1 MLKKKLNLIKYL
13 RHIGV
18 LLSIIFLIFIFS
30 IVETKAQNN
39 SKFELVD
46 IRFQGN
52 NAFSASELLA
62 QLESK
67 KTPWWFW
74 KFLRSFTPLGSEKK
88 YFDSLNVSIDKRA
101 LTDFYITNGFF
112 LTKVSNVIEFDTAKS
127 NAVLIYIIEE
137 GNPSTFGKL
146 NIYGIESLQEDERQS
161 FLNRFSNISEGR
173 YFRQKEIEKSISEVL
188 RFLTNN
194 GYLFA
199 QYDSAVVIKDTIL
212 FKADVNIYFNTGS
225 KHLVNGI
232 NILKSGPGASDISED
247 LIKDIVDL
255 KSGEN
260 YDQSRLERSE
270 IRLLRTGLFNSIS
283 VNPVIKDT
291 QNNFVPIEIVAQVGT
306 LNEISPEIKGDNDFN
321 SFNTG
326 LGINLIRKNFLGN
339 ARKFSLSTSF
349 RLIDV
354 LKFDFRNLFR
364 SNSNRDSTYQG
375 VVDLELGI
383 EQPYLFGRPIL
394 TATKAYYRS
403 SKFKTDSEKLI
414 GASQSFDFE
423 MPEYT
428 FITLLKPQISLELTE
443 FDLNFSTLEIS
454 IKARSLTPA
463 ISVELGSY
471 KTDNLFFPISGYNLY
486 FVPEIF
492 QARTDVKI
500 NQIDTSAETTQTG
513 WFWKIQSSFSKFFS
527 VSRDKNGAF
536 GWKFKVGYI
545 QSLFGNYDLIPPNKT
560 FFSGGSNSVRGWRSR
575 ELLPKDEVEYF
586 GITNR
591 GDNTPR
597 GGTFLVE
604 GSFEFRRKFL
614 EDFGFALFLDY
625 GNVWNGYKKVS
636 FNQFAAATG
645 FGLRYY
651 SPIAPFRIDFGF
663 KLYNPND
670 KSFIFT
676 KKFLSNLE
684 FHFGIGEAF

>member
-1 MLKKKLNLIKYL
+1 MIKYL
-13 RHIGV
+13 THIGV
-18 LLSIIFLIFIFS
+18 FLSTIILSLIFSLAEI
-30 IVETKAQNN
+30 KAQNN

-46 IRFQGN
+46 IRFEGN
-52 NAFSASELLA
+52 KSFSASELSA

-88 YFDSLNVSIDKRA
+88 YFDSLNVSIDIRA
-101 LTDFYITNGFF
+101 LTDFYLTNGFF
-112 LTKVSNVIEFDTAKS
+112 LTKVSNLIEFDTVK
-127 NAVLIYIIEE
+127 NKAVLMYIIEE
-137 GNPSTFGKL
+137 GNPSKFGKL
-146 NIYGIESLQEDERQS
+146 NIFGIESLQDDERQS
-161 FLNRFSNISEGR
+161 FLNRFSNISEGK
-173 YFRQKEIEKSISEVL
+173 YFRQKEIERSINEVL

-212 FKADVNIYFNTGS
+212 FKADVNIYFNIGT
-225 KHLVNGI
+225 KHFVDGL
-232 NILKSGPGASDISED
+232 NILKSGIGAADISED
-247 LIKDIVDL
+247 LIKDIVAL

-260 YDQSRLERSE
+260 FDQSRLERSE

-291 QNNFVPIEIVAQVGT
+291 QNNLVPIEIVAKVGT
-306 LNEISPEIKGDNDFN
+306 LNEISPEVKVDNDFN

-354 LKFDFRNLFR
+354 LKFDFRNLFK
-364 SNSNRDSTYQG
+364 SSSNRDSTYQG
-375 VVDLELGI
+375 VVDLELGM
-383 EQPYLFGRPIL
+383 EQPYLFGKPIL

-443 FDLNFSTLEIS
+443 FELNLSSLDIS

-463 ISVELGSY
+463 ISVELGSF
-471 KTDNLFFPISGYNLY
+471 KTNNLFFPLSGYNLY
-486 FVPEIF
+486 FSPEIF
-492 QARTDVKI
+492 QSKTDVRI
-500 NQIDTSAETTQTG
+500 TLNDSSGELTQTG
-513 WFWKIQSSFSKFFS
+513 WFWKLQASFSQFFS
-527 VSRDKNGAF
+527 VSRDNNGAF

-545 QSLFGNYDLIPPNKT
+545 QSLSGNYDLIPPNRT

-586 GITNR
+586 GIANR
-591 GDNTPR
+591 DDNTPR

-625 GNVWNGYKKVS
+625 GNVWNGYKKIA

-651 SPIAPFRIDFGF
+651 SPIAPFRIDFGI
-663 KLYNPND
+663 KLYNPDD
-670 KSFIFT
+670 KSYIFT

>member
-1 MLKKKLNLIKYL
+1 MIKYFA
-13 RHIGV
+13 HIGV
-18 LLSIIFLIFIFS
+18 FLSTIFLSFIFS
-30 IVETKAQNN
+30 PTEVKAQNN
-39 SKFELVD
+39 SRFELVD
-46 IRFQGN
+46 IRFEGN
-52 NAFSASELLA
+52 RSFPASELSA

-101 LTDFYITNGFF
+101 LTDFYLTNGFF
-112 LTKVSNVIEFDTAKS
+112 LTKVSNLIEFDTVK
-127 NAVLIYIIEE
+127 NEAVLIYIIEE
-137 GNPSTFGKL
+137 GNPSKFGKL
-146 NIYGIESLQEDERQS
+146 NIFGIESLQDDERQS

-173 YFRQKEIEKSISEVL
+173 PFRQNEIERSISEVL

-212 FKADVNIYFNTGS
+212 FKADVNIYFNIGT
-225 KHLVNGI
+225 KHFVDGL
-232 NILKSGPGASDISED
+232 NILKSGPGATDISED
-247 LIKDIVDL
+247 LIKDIVAL

-260 YDQSRLERSE
+260 FDQSRLERSE

-283 VNPVIKDT
+283 VNPVIRDT
-291 QNNFVPIEIVAQVGT
+291 QNNFVPIEILAQVGT
-306 LNEISPEIKGDNDFN
+306 LNEISPEIKIDNDFN

-326 LGINLIRKNFLGN
+326 LGINLIRKNFFGN
-339 ARKFSLSTSF
+339 ARKLSLSTSF

-354 LKFDFRNLFR
+354 LKFDFRNLFKSS
-364 SNSNRDSTYQG
+364 SNIDSTYQG

-383 EQPYLFGRPIL
+383 EQPYLFGKPIL
-394 TATKAYYRS
+394 TATKAYYRF

-443 FDLNFSTLEIS
+443 FELNLSSLDIS

-463 ISVELGSY
+463 FSIELGSY
-471 KTDNLFFPISGYNLY
+471 KTDNLFFPLSGYNFY
-486 FVPEIF
+486 FVPEVF
-492 QARTDVKI
+492 QSRTDVRI
-500 NQIDTSAETTQTG
+500 NQSDTSAELTQTG
-513 WFWKIQSSFSKFFS
+513 WFWKLQSSFSHFLS

-545 QSLFGNYDLIPPNKT
+545 QSISGNYDLIPPNRT

-586 GITNR
+586 GIANR

-597 GGTFLVE
+597 GGTFLIE

-625 GNVWNGYKKVS
+625 GNVWNGYKKIA

-663 KLYNPND
+663 QLYNPDD

-676 KKFLSNLE
+676 KKFLSTLE

>member
-1 MLKKKLNLIKYL
+1 MLFFLLPFIEVEAQDHFRYELI
-13 RHIGV
+13 
-18 LLSIIFLIFIFS
+18 
-30 IVETKAQNN
+30 
-39 SKFELVD
+39 D

-52 NAFSASELLA
+52 KSFSASELTA

-74 KFLRSFTPLGSEKK
+74 KFLKSFTPLGSEKK
-88 YFDSLNVSIDKRA
+88 YFDSLNIPIDIKA
-101 LTDFYITNGFF
+101 LTDFYLTNGFF
-112 LTKVSNVIEFDTAKS
+112 LATVSNAVELDSVNKK
-127 NAVLIYIIEE
+127 AVLIYIIEE

-146 NIYGIESLQEDERQS
+146 NIYGIESLQEDEKQS
-161 FLNRFSNISEGR
+161 FLSRFLNISEGR
-173 YFRQKEIEKSISEVL
+173 SFKQKEIEKSISDVL
-188 RFLTNN
+188 RYLTNN

-199 QYDSAVVIKDTIL
+199 QYDSAVVIKDTSL
-212 FKADVNIYFNTGS
+212 FRADVKIYFNTGN
-225 KHLVNGI
+225 KYLVDGI
-232 NILKSGPGASDISED
+232 EIIKTGAGSSDISND
-247 LIKDIVDL
+247 LIKDIVAL

-306 LNEISPEIKGDNDFN
+306 LNEISPEVKVDNDFN

-326 LGINLIRKNFLGN
+326 LGINLVRKNFLGN
-339 ARKFSLSTSF
+339 ARKFNLSTSF
-349 RLIDV
+349 RLIDI
-354 LKFDFRNLFR
+354 LKFDFRNLFK
-364 SNSNRDSTYQG
+364 SQAGRDSTYQG
-375 VVDLELGI
+375 VIDLELGI

-403 SKFKTDSEKLI
+403 SKFKTDSERLI

-428 FITLLKPQISLELTE
+428 FITLLKPQFSLELTE
-443 FDLNFSTLEIS
+443 FDLNFSSLEIS
-454 IKARSLTPA
+454 INAKSLTPA
-463 ISVELGSY
+463 LGVELGSY
-471 KTDNLFFPISGYNLY
+471 KTNNLFFPISGYNLY
-486 FVPEIF
+486 FYPEVF
-492 QARTDVKI
+492 QAKTDVRI
-500 NQIDTSAETTQTG
+500 SQSDSSEELSLTG
-513 WFWKIQSSFSKFFS
+513 WFWKIQTSFSQFFP
-527 VSRDKNGAF
+527 VSRDQNGAL

-545 QSLFGNYDLIPPNKT
+545 QSIKGYYDLIPPNKT

-575 ELLPKDEVEYF
+575 ELLPKDEVQYF

-597 GGTFLVE
+597 GGTFLIE
-604 GSFEFRRKFL
+604 GSLEFRRKFS
-614 EDFGFALFLDY
+614 EDFGFAVFLDY
-625 GNVWNGYKKVS
+625 GNVWNGYKKIA
-636 FNQFAAATG
+636 FNQFATATG
-645 FGLRYY
+645 LGLRYY

-663 KLYNPND
+663 KLYNPDD

-676 KKFLSNLE
+676 KKFFSNLE

>member
-1 MLKKKLNLIKYL
+1 MTNYLKHIKSFLHVIILIL
-13 RHIGV
+13 I
-18 LLSIIFLIFIFS
+18 LSTAE
-30 IVETKAQNN
+30 VEAQNN
-39 SKFELVD
+39 SKFELID

-52 NAFSASELLA
+52 KSFSASELSL

-88 YFDSLNVSIDKRA
+88 YFDSLNISIDKRA
-101 LTDFYITNGFF
+101 LTDFYLTNGFF
-112 LTKVSNVIEFDTAKS
+112 LTKVSNIVEFDSIKE
-127 NAVLIYIIEE
+127 NAILIYVIEE
-137 GNPSTFGKL
+137 GNPSSFGKL

-161 FLNRFSNISEGR
+161 FLNRFSNISEGKP
-173 YFRQKEIEKSISEVL
+173 FRQNEIERSINEVL

-199 QYDSAVVIKDTIL
+199 QYDSAVVIKDTAL
-212 FKADVNIYFNTGS
+212 FKADVNIYFNIGT
-225 KHLVNGI
+225 KHFVNGI
-232 NILKSGPGASDISED
+232 SIIKTGSGAADISEE
-247 LIKDIVDL
+247 LIKDIVAL

-291 QNNFVPIEIVAQVGT
+291 QNNQVPIEIVAQVGT
-306 LNEISPEIKGDNDFN
+306 LNEISPEVKVDNDFN

-326 LGINLIRKNFLGN
+326 LGINLIRKNFFGN
-339 ARKFSLSTSF
+339 ARKLSLSTSF

-354 LKFDFRNLFR
+354 LNFDFRNLFK

-403 SKFKTDSEKLI
+403 SKFKTDSERLI
-414 GASQSFDFE
+414 GASQSLDFE

-428 FITLLKPQISLELTE
+428 FITLLKPQLSLELTE
-443 FDLNFSTLEIS
+443 FDLNFSSLDIS
-454 IKARSLTPA
+454 INARSLTPA
-463 ISVELGSY
+463 LSVELGSY
-471 KTDNLFFPISGYNLY
+471 KTDNLFFPVSGYNLY
-486 FVPEIF
+486 FVPEVF
-492 QARTDVKI
+492 QSKTDVRI
-500 NQIDTSAETTQTG
+500 NQSDTSAELTQTG
-513 WFWKIQSSFSKFFS
+513 WFWKIQSSFSQFFS
-527 VSRDKNGAF
+527 VSRDKNGAL
-536 GWKFKVGYI
+536 GWKFKFGYI
-545 QSLFGNYDLIPPNKT
+545 QSIYGNYDLIPPNRT

-575 ELLPKDEVEYF
+575 ELLPKDEIEYF
-586 GITNR
+586 GISNR

-597 GGTFLVE
+597 GGTFLIE

-625 GNVWNGYKKVS
+625 GNVWNGYKKIA
-636 FNQFAAATG
+636 FNQLAAATG

-651 SPIAPFRIDFGF
+651 SPIAPFRIDFGL
-663 KLYNPND
+663 KLYNPDD

-676 KKFLSNLE
+676 KKFFSNIE

>member
-1 MLKKKLNLIKYL
+1 MIKYL
-13 RHIGV
+13 AHIGV
-18 LLSIIFLIFIFS
+18 FLSTIFLSFIFS
-30 IVETKAQNN
+30 PPEVKAQNN
-39 SKFELVD
+39 SRFELVD
-46 IRFQGN
+46 IRFEGN
-52 NAFSASELLA
+52 RSFSASELSA

-101 LTDFYITNGFF
+101 LTDFYLTNGFF
-112 LTKVSNVIEFDTAKS
+112 LTKVSNIVEFDTTKESAI
-127 NAVLIYIIEE
+127 LIYIIDE
-137 GNPSTFGKL
+137 GKPSTFGKL
-146 NIYGIESLQEDERQS
+146 NIFGIEPLQEEERQS
-161 FLNRFSNISEGR
+161 FLNRFSNLSEGR
-173 YFRQKEIEKSISEVL
+173 PFRQNEIERSISEVL

-212 FKADVNIYFNTGS
+212 FKADVNIYFNIGT
-225 KHLVNGI
+225 KHFVDGL
-232 NILKSGPGASDISED
+232 NILKGGPGATDISED
-247 LIKDIVDL
+247 LIKDIVAL

-283 VNPVIKDT
+283 VNPVIRDT
-291 QNNFVPIEIVAQVGT
+291 QNNFVPIEILAQVGT
-306 LNEISPEIKGDNDFN
+306 LNEISPEIKIDNDFN

-326 LGINLIRKNFLGN
+326 LGINLIRKNFFGN
-339 ARKFSLSTSF
+339 ARKLSLSTSF

-354 LKFDFRNLFR
+354 LKFDFRNLFK
-364 SNSNRDSTYQG
+364 SSSNRDSTYQG

-383 EQPYLFGRPIL
+383 EQPYLFGKPIL

-443 FDLNFSTLEIS
+443 FELNLSSLDIS

-463 ISVELGSY
+463 FSVELGSY
-471 KTDNLFFPISGYNLY
+471 KTDNLFFPLSGYNFY
-486 FVPEIF
+486 FVPEVF
-492 QARTDVKI
+492 QSKTDVRI
-500 NQIDTSAETTQTG
+500 NQSDTSAELTQTG
-513 WFWKIQSSFSKFFS
+513 WFWKLQSSFSQFFS

-545 QSLFGNYDLIPPNKT
+545 QSISGNYDLIPPNRT

-586 GITNR
+586 GIANR

-597 GGTFLVE
+597 GGTFLIE
-604 GSFEFRRKFL
+604 GSLEFRRKFL

-625 GNVWNGYKKVS
+625 GNVWNGYKKIA

-663 KLYNPND
+663 KFYNPDD

-676 KKFLSNLE
+676 KKFLSTLE
-684 FHFGIGEAF
+684 FHFGIGEVF